1 VALQNEVAR
10 AIASEIQ
17 IKLTPQEQ
25 SRLSGGPAVNPEAYD
40 NYLQGRYFY
49 NKQFTPDTF
58 KKVVEYMQKA
68 IDEDPG
74 YAVAYAGLA
83 DGYASLGFEGALPPR
98 EALPKAKMLA
108 ERALALDDTLG
119 EAHCSLALVL
129 FRYDW
134 DLAAAEREFKRAIQ
148 LNPGYAMA
156 HVRYGQYLYT
166 LGRFEEAIAEARRAQ
181 ALDPLSLLVNWN
193 VANTL
198 YFARQYDRALEQCR
212 RVLEMDPN
220 YERAHYTLGRAYEAK
235 GLYQEARAEYEERA
249 KFYPQRLWDLSLLA
263 KTYAASGDQAKARE
277 LLTQALQQETKEG
290 DLQALLFA
298 GVYSAMG
305 DKDKAFQWLEKAYEN
320 RDWSLLQ
327 LKVSRQWDPLRS
339 DPRFQNLVRRVGLP
353 P

>member
-1 VALQNEVAR
+1 
-10 AIASEIQ
+10 
-17 IKLTPQEQ
+17 
-25 SRLSGGPAVNPEAYD
+25 
-40 NYLQGRYFY
+40 
-49 NKQFTPDTF
+49 
-58 KKVVEYMQKA
+58 MQKA

-74 YAVAYAGLA
+74 YALAYAGLA
-83 DGYASLGFEGALPPR
+83 DGYAGLGFEGTLPPR
-98 EALPKAKMLA
+98 EVLPKARMLA

-156 HVRYGQYLYT
+156 HVRYGQYLYA

-181 ALDPLSLLVNWN
+181 ALDPLSLVVNWN

-220 YERAHYTLGRAYEAK
+220 HERPHFTMANIYLQK
-235 GLYQEARAEYEERA
+235 GLYHEALSEYQKRAALDPR
-249 KFYPQRLWDLSLLA
+249 PVTDLTLLA
-263 KTYAASGDQAKARE
+263 KTYAFSGDKPKARK
-277 LLTQALQQETKEG
+277 LLAEALKQNVGEG
-290 DLQALLFA
+290 DLHAIIFASVYIAL
-298 GVYSAMG
+298 G
-305 DKDKAFQWLEKAYEN
+305 DKDEALNWLEKAYEN

-327 LKVSRQWDPLRS
+327 LKVTPHWDPLRS